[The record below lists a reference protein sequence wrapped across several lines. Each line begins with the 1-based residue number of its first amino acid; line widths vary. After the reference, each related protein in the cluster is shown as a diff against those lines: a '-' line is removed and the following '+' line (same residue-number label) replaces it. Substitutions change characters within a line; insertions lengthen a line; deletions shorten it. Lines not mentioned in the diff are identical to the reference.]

1 MIGGGYKIGS
11 SKRGGIL
18 GSSSPSN
25 PACFEATPIGRRP
38 IYNCIDTIVMHLV
51 YDRAAAKKSA
61 AAKVHARLLVC
72 KLHSLDWRATSLSC
86 KILIILGTPY

>member
-1 MIGGGYKIGS
+1 
-11 SKRGGIL
+11 
-18 GSSSPSN
+18 
-25 PACFEATPIGRRP
+25 
-38 IYNCIDTIVMHLV
+38 MHLV